1 MKLKPEKKITI
12 ESNKRFSE
20 SYLWEGMR
28 NYFDQQGVNA
38 WVDQVPFYVTSNPH
52 IANCYANIVIYFIRD
67 WIKKNP
73 NAKSA
78 PFYLMELGTG
88 SGRFSFY
95 VLKKLRELKN
105 ELGMNDVKICYI
117 MSDFTESNL
126 KFWQEHP
133 ALQLY
138 KQEGMVDFA
147 IYNMENDDPIKLV
160 NQNITLTPENFVNP
174 LVVFANYIFDT
185 VSHDIFSVH
194 NNKLH
199 EVLLT
204 LTTEED
210 NMRDG
215 KPIILDPI
223 TIDFNENEIG
233 SSYYSDEV
241 FNKVINEYKD
251 TLTNTNFLFP
261 VSSLRAINK
270 LRGLTGDKLMVISSD
285 KGYSTLESL
294 DYLGHP
300 TLAFHGS
307 FSMMVNFHAIAR
319 YFKLSGG
326 DYFLQTQRK
335 GIKTS
340 VFYTG
345 IQMDELPET
354 RVAIQNYV
362 EGFSP
367 ADYFMMH
374 RRMRETYEQCD
385 IDAISAHM
393 ALSDWDPYIFNK
405 INSRICSQLEEADGA
420 TVDYFVSK
428 MPNIAANFHWM
439 PKVENTFFDI
449 GVFYHTA
456 KRYDLA
462 LEYYT
467 KSEPYCIDNKFSYH
481 YNLGICNFHTG
492 NIDASLENFKLA
504 HEIDADSQETK
515 EWISYIED
523 MKKNPSE
530 TAT

>member
-12 ESNKRFSE
+12 ESNKRFSD
-20 SYLWEGMR
+20 SYLWQGMR
-28 NYFDQQGVNA
+28 DYFDQQGVNA

-52 IANCYANIVIYFIRD
+52 IANCYANIVIYLIRD
-67 WIKKNP
+67 WIKKHP
-73 NAKSA
+73 EAKKA

-147 IYNMENDDPIKLV
+147 IYNMENDEPIKLV

-223 TIDFNENEIG
+223 SIDFNENEIG
-233 SSYYSDEV
+233 TSYYSDEV

-261 VSSLRAINK
+261 VSSLRAIKK

-300 TLAFHGS
+300 
-307 FSMMVNFHAIAR
+307 I
-319 YFKLSGG
+319 
-326 DYFLQTQRK
+326 
-335 GIKTS
+335 
-340 VFYTG
+340 
-345 IQMDELPET
+345 P
-354 RVAIQNYV
+354 
-362 EGFSP
+362 
-367 ADYFMMH
+367 
-374 RRMRETYEQCD
+374 
-385 IDAISAHM
+385 
-393 ALSDWDPYIFNK
+393 W
-405 INSRICSQLEEADGA
+405 
-420 TVDYFVSK
+420 
-428 MPNIAANFHWM
+428 
-439 PKVENTFFDI
+439 
-449 GVFYHTA
+449 
-456 KRYDLA
+456 
-462 LEYYT
+462 
-467 KSEPYCIDNKFSYH
+467 
-481 YNLGICNFHTG
+481 
-492 NIDASLENFKLA
+492 
-504 HEIDADSQETK
+504 
-515 EWISYIED
+515 
-523 MKKNPSE
+523 
-530 TAT
+530 